1 MWRRERESAAF
12 NNDLHIISHKSR
24 HESQTWIDVINI
36 EYINNTWDCEYVRW
50 VLVGEIVLLMYYC
63 AFCSTISRWTNDD
76 HYKCMHFCSVG
87 LKNLGFF
94 CLFVWVQEKKSILN
108 NWESGEGGVFCS
120 CFKLIE
126 VPFSSFIFTSQWFQ
140 KVQASQISLKSG
152 HSSFFLFFVLF
163 LIDIYF
169 CIILG
174 SS

>member
-1 MWRRERESAAF
+1 MWRRESAAC

-50 VLVGEIVLLMYYC
+50 VLVGEIVLLLYYC

-87 LKNLGFF
+87 LKNLGVFF
-94 CLFVWVQEKKSILN
+94 VCLFESKKKNLFWITGSRGRGAFFVLVLNESRFLFLLYFHFSVISESTGFTDIFKVWS
-108 NWESGEGGVFCS
+108 F
-120 CFKLIE
+120 LI
-126 VPFSSFIFTSQWFQ
+126 
-140 KVQASQISLKSG
+140 
-152 HSSFFLFFVLF
+152 FLFFVLF
-163 LIDIYF
+163 VIDIYF

-174 SS
+174 RS

>member
-1 MWRRERESAAF
+1 MWRRESAAC

-50 VLVGEIVLLMYYC
+50 VLVGEIVLLLYYC

-94 CLFVWVQEKKSILN
+94 FCLFVWVQEKESILN

-120 CFKLIE
+120 CFKRIE

-140 KVQASQISLKSG
+140 KVQASQTSLKSG
-152 HSSFFLFFVLF
+152 HSSFFCFLFCLW
-163 LIDIYF
+163 
-169 CIILG
+169 
-174 SS
+174 